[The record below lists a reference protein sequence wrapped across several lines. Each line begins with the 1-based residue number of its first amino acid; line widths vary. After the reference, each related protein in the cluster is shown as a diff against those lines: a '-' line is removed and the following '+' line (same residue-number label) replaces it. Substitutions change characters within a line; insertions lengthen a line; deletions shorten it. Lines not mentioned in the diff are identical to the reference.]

1 MKSLSVAIPLLLS
14 LTSGCAYDPDGGD
27 VDVGESEH
35 EGRLVNGRLVNG
47 RLVNGRLVNGTEFSG
62 TIASVSLDHVL
73 VGNQYL
79 KDVLLTD
86 GEFSREKHRTANF
99 EGAVFEATLT
109 DGNVIPIEITSI
121 RQAESDLLAYSL
133 SYDTGEGWSPV
144 CVDAGGLEVEA
155 YALSG
160 VWDMTEGTSTG
171 GKRIPSNE
179 AFTFA
184 CRTVGAIGKCVDFG
198 YVPWR
203 EVDGT
208 KLVTYH
214 ETCVRAVR
222 ADWCGDGR
230 AWTVNGT
237 TINLYDRKSVQEDS
251 ELFAPEAEW
260 HANGVTC
267 LNSLRVLAGEL
278 RGEQVPECGKAK
290 QTLTCGFSMATAKS
304 STLLLTERLLFQ

>member
-121 RQAESDLLAYSL
+121 RQAEDDLLAYSL
-133 SYDTGEGWSPV
+133 SYDTGEGWLPV

-160 VWDMTEGTSTG
+160 VWDMTEGTATG
-171 GKRIPSNE
+171 GRRLPSNDH
-179 AFTFA
+179 FTFA
-184 CRTVGAIGKCVDFG
+184 CRVSGAIGKCVDFG

-203 EVDGT
+203 TVGNT
-208 KLVTYH
+208 ALTSYH
-214 ETCVRAVR
+214 DTCVRAVR

-237 TINLYDRKSVQEDS
+237 TINLYDRKSVQEDT

-260 HANGVTC
+260 NPNGATC
-267 LNSLRVLAGEL
+267 LNSLRVLAGDL
-278 RGEQVPECGKAK
+278 RGELVPECARAR
-290 QTLTCGFSMATAKS
+290 QTLTCGFSLTNSNSASLAV
-304 STLLLTERLLFQ
+304 TERLLFQ